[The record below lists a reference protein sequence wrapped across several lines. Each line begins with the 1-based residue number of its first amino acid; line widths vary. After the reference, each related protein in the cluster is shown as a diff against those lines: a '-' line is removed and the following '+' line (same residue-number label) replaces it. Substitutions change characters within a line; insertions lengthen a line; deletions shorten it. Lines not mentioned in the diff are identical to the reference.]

1 MEVIPKWEEDAE
13 SKVLEGHPFS
23 LLAKL
28 GKTKLIK
35 TKNHPTKK
43 QKKGTGVRTLIYPI
57 SHILH
62 KDFRLAVPSLFLFLI
77 VMSH

>member
-35 TKNHPTKK
+35 TKNHPPKK
-43 QKKGTGVRTLIYPI
+43 QKKKEWESEP
-57 SHILH
+57 
-62 KDFRLAVPSLFLFLI
+62 
-77 VMSH
+77 